1 LNEVLGA
8 IAAGTLPRP
17 GFALQ
22 DGLVALTSK
31 RQDFGG
37 SYAEASAAVIEF
49 YLFERA
55 RHTVF
60 RMHCST
66 ASAPGT
72 TVDDR

>member
-1 LNEVLGA
+1 LNEVLGV

-22 DGLVALTSK
+22 DGLVALTSE

-37 SYAEASAAVIEF
+37 SYAEASAAAIEF
-49 YLFERA
+49 YLFEWA
-55 RHTVF
+55 RYTVF
-60 RMHCST
+60 RMNCST